1 MHEAIQNVVQTLRSK
16 LIDPSTPIAAKWRA
30 LFALRNIA
38 GSSAEDAMIDGMKAN
53 ILQKLC
59 PLSLKQM
66 SSLAISPLPLWTA
79 LLPMAQR

>member
-1 MHEAIQNVVQTLRSK
+1 MRAPAQCSRGENISVHRIKKCKMHEAIQNVVQTLRSK

-53 ILQKLC
+53 MLH
-59 PLSLKQM
+59 
-66 SSLAISPLPLWTA
+66 
-79 LLPMAQR
+79 R

>member
-1 MHEAIQNVVQTLRSK
+1 MRARARWSRCENVSARRIRKCKMHAAMQNVVQTLRSK

-53 ILQKLC
+53 MLH
-59 PLSLKQM
+59 S
-66 SSLAISPLPLWTA
+66 
-79 LLPMAQR
+79 